1 MNPLSIVI
9 LAAGLGKRMKSKIP
23 KVLHPLCGKPLIY
36 YVLNTAKSLAA
47 ERVILVIGH
56 GKESIRELI
65 NDNDIEFVEQYPPI
79 GTGDAVLRTE
89 ATLKDFNGNVL
100 ILSGDVPLLKK
111 DTMEELLKV
120 HNKEKAKAT
129 ILTVE
134 LKNPKSYG
142 RIVRKGNEVVKI
154 VEYRDANSWEKEI
167 KEINTGIYVFDK
179 NALFEALKEIR
190 PDNVQKEY
198 YLTDTIGII
207 KEKGGHIAAYRT
219 SDPEEVAGINT
230 RKELTEIEKILQSK
244 IIEKHELAG
253 VTIKD
258 PASTRIDADV
268 RIGRDTVIYPYTSIL
283 GNTVIGECCSIGP
296 NTVIIDSKIGDNSRV
311 GEFTRIEGA
320 HLGQK

>member
-1 MNPLSIVI
+1 MSPLSVII
-9 LAAGLGKRMKSKIP
+9 LAAGLGKRMKSNIP

-47 ERVILVIGH
+47 EKIVLVIGH
-56 GKESIRELI
+56 GKESVRELI
-65 NDNDIEFVEQYPPI
+65 SDNDIEFVEQDPPI

-89 ATLKDFNGNVL
+89 ATLGNFNGNVL
-100 ILSGDVPLLKK
+100 VLSGDVPLLKK
-111 DTMEELLKV
+111 DTIEELLRV
-120 HNKEKAKAT
+120 HNKEKATKAT

-142 RIVRKGNEVVKI
+142 RIVRKGNEVIKI
-154 VEYRDANSWEKEI
+154 VEYRDANSREKEI
-167 KEINTGIYVFDK
+167 KEINTGIYVFEK

-207 KEKGGHIAAYRT
+207 KERGGYIAAYKT
-219 SDPEEVAGINT
+219 NNPEEVAGINT
-230 RKELTEIEKILQSK
+230 RKELAEIEKLLQAK
-244 IIEKHELAG
+244 IIEEHELAG

-258 PASTRIDADV
+258 PTSTKIDTDV
-268 RIGRDTVIYPYTSIL
+268 RIGRDTVVYPYTSIL
-283 GNTVIGECCSIGP
+283 GNTIIGKCCSIGP
-296 NTVIIDSKIGDNSRV
+296 NAVIINSKISDNSRV

-320 HLGQK
+320 NL